1 MKTTCKAILLVE
13 DDQVDAMTVRRALKE
28 LHVTNRL
35 EHVEN
40 GEDALAFLSD
50 KAKDTPCLI
59 LLDLNM
65 PIMNGIEF
73 LEAIKADAELKC
85 IPVVVL
91 TTSDE
96 QKDKLESFKLGVA
109 GYMRKPVDYKQFVE
123 IIRTIDAYWT
133 ISESPV

>member
-1 MKTTCKAILLVE
+1 MSKTLIPANPVLIVDDDEDLQRSFAFSLRSHGINNIMQCTDSREVLDLLSQHAI
-13 DDQVDAMTVRRALKE
+13 DI
-28 LHVTNRL
+28 
-35 EHVEN
+35 
-40 GEDALAFLSD
+40 
-50 KAKDTPCLI
+50 I

-109 GYMRKPVDYKQFVE
+109 GYMRKPVDYQQFVE
-123 IIRTIDAYWT
+123 VIRTINAYWT